1 MIHSLTIRNFQS
13 HQESVLEFSPG
24 INTLVGDSDCGKS
37 ATMRA
42 LLWCITNQ
50 PQGDAHI
57 SDWCKTPKGKM
68 KAQEAC
74 SVMVKTNPGDG
85 CRDVMRKRTADFN
98 GYLVYS
104 GGDSD
109 EVYEALRTDVPVEVS
124 SCFNIGPVNI
134 QRQMDSPFLVSMSAG
149 EAARYI
155 NSLVDLSDIDAA
167 MSSVNSMSRETAQD
181 IRAAAQEVESLE
193 AEVDGL
199 KWVDR
204 LKELADRAGMLWNC
218 IADAMM
224 REKTLRDSLAAHRV
238 ASEATGRLSSAIGRV
253 EEALGKASSISSRLD
268 RAISR
273 CNRLQASLRDY
284 REASRKAS
292 RLGGLGKVQEALDR
306 AQEAL
311 SDMAEA
317 NRAVRCGNLAQYREA
332 VKAASIDLGAL
343 ERILPRIRRMGDAL
357 YRQESRAKYLRNL
370 CSTYRD
376 EQEDIRQADVELQGI
391 LEGLEGQICP
401 CCGQKICNVSKM

>member
-13 HQESVLEFSPG
+13 HQESTLEFSPG

-85 CRDVMRKRTADFN
+85 CRAVMRKRTADFN
-98 GYLVYS
+98 GYLVYD
-104 GGDSD
+104 GGDED
-109 EVYEALRTDVPVEVS
+109 VTYEALRADVPVEVS
-124 SCFNIGPVNI
+124 SCFSIGPVNI

-155 NSLVDLSDIDAA
+155 NSLVDLSDIDVA
-167 MSSVNSMSRETAQD
+167 MSTVNSMSRDTAQD
-181 IRAAAQEVESLE
+181 IRAASQEVESLE
-193 AEVDGL
+193 AEVEGL
-199 KWVDR
+199 HWVDR
-204 LKELADRAGMLWNC
+204 LKGLADKAGMLDDC
-218 IADAMM
+218 VQDAMM
-224 REKTLRDSLAAHRV
+224 REKTLRDGLDAHGKAMEAA
-238 ASEATGRLSSAIGRV
+238 TRLSGVIDRV
-253 EEALGKASSISSRLD
+253 EEAMNKASSISSRLD

-273 CNRLQASLRDY
+273 CNRLQGALRDY
-284 REASRKAS
+284 REASRKAD
-292 RLGGLGKVQEALDR
+292 RLKGLEKVQAALGR

-311 SDMAEA
+311 SGASSA
-317 NRAVRCGNLAQYREA
+317 SRKARCGNLDQYHAA
-332 VKAASIDLGAL
+332 VRVASIDLGAL
-343 ERILPRIRRMGDAL
+343 DRVLPRLKRMGDSL
-357 YRQESRAKYLRNL
+357 CRQESRSRYLRNL
-370 CSTYRD
+370 WETYQG
-376 EQEDIRQADVELQGI
+376 ELGDIQAFSRELDT
-391 LEGLEGQICP
+391 LLDGLEGQVCP
-401 CCGQKICNVSKM
+401 CCGQKICNVRKM